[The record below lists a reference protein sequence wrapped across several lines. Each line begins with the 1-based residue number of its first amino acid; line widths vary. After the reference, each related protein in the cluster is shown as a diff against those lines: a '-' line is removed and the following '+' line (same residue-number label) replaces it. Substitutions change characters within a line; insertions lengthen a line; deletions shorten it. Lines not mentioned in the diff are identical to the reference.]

1 MGKPYIKRESI
12 HSFFCLTFYIVRLA
26 TQLASYI
33 LLYVLYALIIRIM
46 NNFPPYFEKEAAIWN
61 PKYMQ
66 EKLKGSLAEGSAA
79 C

>member
-1 MGKPYIKRESI
+1 
-12 HSFFCLTFYIVRLA
+12 
-26 TQLASYI
+26 
-33 LLYVLYALIIRIM
+33 M